1 MRTTVVPATYGPT
14 VAVADVVGFQPT
26 RMRCVESLSV
36 PFSGVTSLIV
46 AGRDPMPDADH
57 GHR

>member
-1 MRTTVVPATYGPT
+1 MAAPTSRATTTTVGLL
-14 VAVADVVGFQPT
+14 GFQPT
-26 RMRCVESLSV
+26 GMGCVESLSV

-57 GHR
+57 GRW

>member
-1 MRTTVVPATYGPT
+1 MRPMAAPTSRATTTTVGLL
-14 VAVADVVGFQPT
+14 GFQPT
-26 RMRCVESLSV
+26 GMGCVESLSV

-57 GHR
+57 GRW